1 MILLSFIILFIFEK
15 KIMKRLLLL
24 FLAVIASLVSCSDF
38 WWASSDATPY
48 LNLQVENVNSE
59 FSVVKVSLINNEFED
74 LNIISGTTQFFELTN
89 QVTGDL
95 SDINIL
101 VDIDC
106 AAQGPITLSTQL
118 DYSYGSAYIRIIDSN
133 YDNNISM
140 NCEDA
145 TIYR

>member
-1 MILLSFIILFIFEK
+1 MK
-15 KIMKRLLLL
+15 KLL
-24 FLAVIASLVSCSDF
+24 FLAVIVSLVSCSDF

-48 LNLQVENVNSE
+48 LDLQVENYNAE
-59 FSVVKVSLINNEFED
+59 FSIVKVSLINNEFED
-74 LNIISGTTQFFELTN
+74 LNIISGNTQSFELTN

-106 AAQGPITLSTQL
+106 IVQGPITLSTQL
-118 DYSYGSAYIRIIDSN
+118 NFSNGSAYIRIIDSN
-133 YDNNISM
+133 YDTDISM

-145 TIYR
+145 TIY

>member
-1 MILLSFIILFIFEK
+1 MK
-15 KIMKRLLLL
+15 KLLLIS
-24 FLAVIASLVSCSDF
+24 AIVSLVSCSDF
-38 WWASSDATPY
+38 WWASSDVTPY
-48 LNLQVENVNSE
+48 LSLQVKNYNSE
-59 FSVVKVSLINNEFED
+59 FSIVKVSLINNEFED
-74 LNIISGTTQFFELTN
+74 LNIISGTTQLFELTN

-106 AAQGPITLSTQL
+106 IAQGPITLSTQL
-118 DYSYGSAYIRIIDSN
+118 DFSYGSAYIRIIDSN

>member
-15 KIMKRLLLL
+15 KIMKRLLL

-38 WWASSDATPY
+38 WWAPSDATPY

-59 FSVVKVSLINNEFED
+59 FSVVKVSLRNNEFED

-118 DYSYGSAYIRIIDSN
+118 DYSYGYAYIRIIDSN

>member
-1 MILLSFIILFIFEK
+1 MK
-15 KIMKRLLLL
+15 KLLLL
-24 FLAVIASLVSCSDF
+24 SAIVSLVSCSDF
-38 WWASSDATPY
+38 WWASSDVAPY
-48 LNLQVENVNSE
+48 LSLQVKNYNSE
-59 FSVVKVSLINNEFED
+59 FSIVKVSLINNEFED
-74 LNIISGTTQFFELTN
+74 LNIISGTTQLFELTN

-106 AAQGPITLSTQL
+106 IAQGPITLSTQL
-118 DYSYGSAYIRIIDSN
+118 DFSYGSAYIRIIDSN

>member
-1 MILLSFIILFIFEK
+1 MGKSKTIIIPKIERKNPNKKPSTDSLPFCFATYRPNKPIRTAGIKIIKSDGNPIMIK
-15 KIMKRLLLL
+15 
-24 FLAVIASLVSCSDF
+24 
-38 WWASSDATPY
+38 
-48 LNLQVENVNSE
+48 
-59 FSVVKVSLINNEFED
+59 FED

-106 AAQGPITLSTQL
+106 IVQGPITLSTQL
-118 DYSYGSAYIRIIDSN
+118 DFSNGSAYIRIIDSN
-133 YDNNISM
+133 YDTDISM

-145 TIYR
+145 TIY

>member
-1 MILLSFIILFIFEK
+1 MK
-15 KIMKRLLLL
+15 KLL
-24 FLAVIASLVSCSDF
+24 FLSVIVSLVSCSDF

-48 LNLQVENVNSE
+48 LDLQVENYNAE
-59 FSVVKVSLINNEFED
+59 FSIVKVSLINNEFED
-74 LNIISGTTQFFELTN
+74 LNIISGTTQSFELTN

-106 AAQGPITLSTQL
+106 IVQGPITLSTQL
-118 DYSYGSAYIRIIDSN
+118 DFSNGSAYIRIIDSN
-133 YDNNISM
+133 YNTDVSM

-145 TIYR
+145 TIY

>member
-1 MILLSFIILFIFEK
+1 MK
-15 KIMKRLLLL
+15 KLLLIS
-24 FLAVIASLVSCSDF
+24 VIVSLVSCSDF

-48 LNLQVENVNSE
+48 LDLQVENYNAE
-59 FSVVKVSLINNEFED
+59 FSIVKVSLINNEFED

-106 AAQGPITLSTQL
+106 IAQGPITLSTQL
-118 DYSYGSAYIRIIDSN
+118 DFSYGSAYIRIIDSN

-145 TIYR
+145 TIIPSLPAPNP

>member
-1 MILLSFIILFIFEK
+1 MK
-15 KIMKRLLLL
+15 KLL
-24 FLAVIASLVSCSDF
+24 FLSVIVSLVSCSDF

-48 LNLQVENVNSE
+48 LDLQVENYNAE
-59 FSVVKVSLINNEFED
+59 FSIVKVSLINNEFEN
-74 LNIISGTTQFFELTN
+74 LNIISGTTQSFELTN

-106 AAQGPITLSTQL
+106 IVQGPITLSTQL
-118 DYSYGSAYIRIIDSN
+118 DFSNGSAYIRIIDSN
-133 YDNNISM
+133 YNTDVSM

-145 TIYR
+145 TIY

>member
-1 MILLSFIILFIFEK
+1 MK
-15 KIMKRLLLL
+15 KLL
-24 FLAVIASLVSCSDF
+24 FLAVIVSLVSCSDF
-38 WWASSDATPY
+38 WWHDSDANPY
-48 LNLQVENVNSE
+48 LNVQVENYNSE

-74 LNIISGTTQFFELTN
+74 LNIISGTTQLFELTN

-106 AAQGPITLSTQL
+106 FAQDPITLSTQL
-118 DYSYGSAYIRIIDSN
+118 DFSYGSAYIRIIDIN
-133 YDNNISM
+133 YDADVIM

-145 TIYR
+145 EIWSP